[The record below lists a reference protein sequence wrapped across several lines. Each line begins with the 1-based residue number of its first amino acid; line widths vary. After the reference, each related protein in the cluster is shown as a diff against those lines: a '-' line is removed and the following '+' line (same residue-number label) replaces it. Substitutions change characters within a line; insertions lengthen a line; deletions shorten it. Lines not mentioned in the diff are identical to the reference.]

1 MSVVTCTL
9 PPPRFWMLI
18 VRQGRLDG
26 VLVFGANVHFWT
38 ITSSWPGE
46 SGWWYAVPPLSVK
59 PDSLKSQTMVTC
71 AGCEAEKMP
80 PPPVEAISP
89 LQFAQNPVPV
99 TAASFRVAVKG
110 FASVDGTASGNLL
123 YWLSAVDV
131 CRLIAAFGYAQD
143 TSSSM

>member
-9 PPPRFWMLI
+9 PPPRLAMLI
-18 VRQGRLDG
+18 VRHGRLDG
-26 VLVFGANVHFWT
+26 VVALGAKLHFWT
-38 ITSSWPGE
+38 ITSTGPE
-46 SGWWYAVPPLSVK
+46 SGWWYAVPPFSVK
-59 PDSLKSQTMVTC
+59 PDGLKSQTMVTC
-71 AGCEAEKMP
+71 AGCAAEKMP
-80 PPPVEAISP
+80 PPTVEAISP
-89 LQFAQNPVPV
+89 LQFAQKPVPV